1 MRLAALATGR
11 LCRSP
16 TLQFD
21 QPARQRSKAC
31 ERRGGKPWP
40 VPSRD
45 STVPAGTAC
54 AERPWGFSSR
64 EIRLDD
70 LAPHRFSAFGVICV
84 GCASAGRTHFLRGSV
99 AARLVSICRSSPLQ
113 RMTRGRPVLIQ
124 REASRPASAQH
135 VLPPLMGFRSSRTV
149 RSELAQHRSTFRSVL
164 EAQYALAVSFGWGRW
179 TMLLRPPLLPPRVA
193 RCDLGSRI
201 ASSRASATNAVPF
214 AQASP
219 SNNIVLPKPNAAMTI
234 ASSGVVLAG
243 RDGQTSA
250 SSRVLCVLPGRT
262 ERCTSESSHS
272 GKSPKPNSFGHPS

>member
-1 MRLAALATGR
+1 LY
-11 LCRSP
+11 RSP
-16 TLQFD
+16 TLRFD

-45 STVPAGTAC
+45 STVPASTAF

-70 LAPHRFSAFGVICV
+70 LAPHRISAFGVLCV

-124 REASRPASAQH
+124 PEASRPAPAQC

-149 RSELAQHRSTFRSVL
+149 RSDLARHRSTSRSVL
-164 EAQYALAVSFGWGRW
+164 EAQCAIAVEFGWDWRM
-179 TMLLRPPLLPPRVA
+179 MLLRPPLLPLHAA
-193 RCDLGSRI
+193 RCDLGIRI
-201 ASSRASATNAVPF
+201 ASSRTLATNAVPF

-219 SNNIVLPKPNAAMTI
+219 SNSIILPSRTDEHDDDRLFRDLVPI
-234 ASSGVVLAG
+234 G
-243 RDGQTSA
+243 RGGHTSA
-250 SSRVLCVLPGRT
+250 SSRVLCVLPERT
-262 ERCTSESSHS
+262 GRCTSEC
-272 GKSPKPNSFGHPS
+272 